1 MHEAS
6 TQAGDM
12 ISTATIRSRL
22 WPRIL
27 IEMTVSAADQQH
39 MAPQGRVMNDR
50 SFISKYAARSAALAS
65 FALMLILVGPR
76 LAAQNADLQQ
86 RVADLKESTAKNKEE
101 LKQYTWL
108 ERVTVSLKGQERKQE
123 RFQVRLGPD
132 GKPVKTPLDA
142 PAATQDSAGRGGRL
156 RERVVEKKK
165 EEFKEYAAQM
175 KALAERYIP
184 PDKDAIQDAYSK
196 GNISIEPIAETPDRV
211 KLVIQNYVK
220 PHDSMTLIVD
230 KAEKRL
236 ASISIV
242 TYMDDPSDIMKLT
255 VQFGRLP
262 DGPNHVDN
270 ATMEGVS
277 KQLTVA
283 TQNSDYHKL

>member
-1 MHEAS
+1 V
-6 TQAGDM
+6 
-12 ISTATIRSRL
+12 TI
-22 WPRIL
+22 
-27 IEMTVSAADQQH
+27 
-39 MAPQGRVMNDR
+39 
-50 SFISKYAARSAALAS
+50 
-65 FALMLILVGPR
+65 
-76 LAAQNADLQQ
+76 
-86 RVADLKESTAKNKEE
+86 
-101 LKQYTWL
+101 
-108 ERVTVSLKGQERKQE
+108 SLKGQEKKQE
-123 RFQVRLGPD
+123 RFQVRLGAD

-142 PAATQDSAGRGGRL
+142 PAAAQDSGGRGGRL

-165 EEFKEYAAQM
+165 EEFKEYADQM

-184 PDKDAIQDAYSK
+184 PDKDAIQDAYAK
-196 GNISIEPIAETPDRV
+196 GNISTEPIAETPNRV
-211 KLVIQNYVK
+211 KLVIQNYVR
-220 PHDSMTLIVD
+220 PHDSMTLVVD

-242 TYMDDPSDIMKLT
+242 TYLDDPSDIMKLP

-262 DGPNHVDN
+262 DGPNHVDS